1 MAKAYKSVTKLVYGT
16 PEIKLLMDQFFVQ
29 YKAEIPL
36 YLKEGYQKLGMESDP
51 VLLFK
56 KDSIEFNRIN
66 LDKGLVFV
74 LKEDALTLIDYKL
87 VADDERYI
95 MYSAGRLF
103 IFFKRNGAAPDAQA
117 GIFED
122 FTMAQKGLNEIID
135 PAIQEA
141 EIEKLKTEAALA
153 ADEFQV
159 VDAEEVKMEVS
170 K

>member
-29 YKAEIPL
+29 YKEEIPL
-36 YLKEGYQKLGMESDP
+36 YLKDGYQKLGMESDP
-51 VLLFK
+51 VLIFK
-56 KDSIEFNRIN
+56 HDSIEFNRIN

-74 LKEDALTLIDYKL
+74 LKDEALTLIDYKL

-103 IFFKRNGAAPDAQA
+103 IFFKRNGTTPDTQA

-122 FTMAQKGLNEIID
+122 FTMAQKGLDQVVD
-135 PAIQEA
+135 PAIKAA
-141 EIEKLKTEAALA
+141 EIEELKKAAALE
-153 ADEFQV
+153 ADEFEV
-159 VDAEEVKMEVS
+159 IDAEEVKMEVT